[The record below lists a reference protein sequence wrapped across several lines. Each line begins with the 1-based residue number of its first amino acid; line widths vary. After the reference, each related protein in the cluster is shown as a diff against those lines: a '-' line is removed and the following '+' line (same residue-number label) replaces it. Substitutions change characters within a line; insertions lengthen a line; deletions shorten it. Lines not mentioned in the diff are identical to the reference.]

1 MTKASVNTKSF
12 KILKNSNLSFT
23 KRLYNDFNIELKRI
37 RFRPSLTQIL
47 LDPSIYIPSK
57 VSQEICKNLN
67 IVSDLKKLCD
77 DLKTVDAMNLWPIA
91 DILIQI
97 ERKFSDSLSYLDIHG
112 IDEPP
117 KRKKIE
123 GES

>member
-1 MTKASVNTKSF
+1 
-12 KILKNSNLSFT
+12 
-23 KRLYNDFNIELKRI
+23 
-37 RFRPSLTQIL
+37 
-47 LDPSIYIPSK
+47 
-57 VSQEICKNLN
+57 
-67 IVSDLKKLCD
+67 
-77 DLKTVDAMNLWPIA
+77 MNLWPIA